1 MRKIILSIVSLCICL
16 TSLAQS
22 PYKSRLG
29 RFQVD
34 QKKGCAPFTVTIIDT
49 NLITTGDCTPG
60 KPCEMNYEGKGQQQ
74 NLFSYTYTTPGTF
87 KLTVLYQ
94 SIGIDDI
101 VIVVD
106 QNVSPTF
113 EIYSCANNRAQ
124 VRVKDNNYDQYLIDF
139 TNDGIAEDILPFSNS
154 ILAGPHSYGSAGSK
168 TITVRG
174 RDLNSADN
182 CSNSSQ
188 NFIAINVLPST
199 TINTLTAADES
210 NIKLDFSTQ
219 ANIQYRSEIGVN
231 SGNSF
236 QLYQTVFGV
245 NTLAVPNLKV
255 DDNFYCFRLSSY
267 DPCANTNVYSNTICS
282 QNFDL
287 NIKSAVNT
295 LNWTTSTAGISSM
308 SYTRKKNNVTDITLT
323 RPGASPLSIDDTDA
337 ICKIDY
343 CYTLTSNYSNGSK
356 SISLPKCGT
365 AFNTNTPPAINNVS
379 SIVNDPGVELTWL
392 LDPKIISAGFKVSRS
407 ILSGQSVLLSETP
420 DKKFNDPAYE
430 TSFGFCYAINYS
442 DNCGNIS
449 AAGTLACPLR
459 LYGSLDNKNI
469 TYLNWSRYEGWNQGV
484 KAYTVEKYGLGN
496 VLIKKIDV
504 GTDTLFVDDQP
515 DPKNQFISYKI
526 VGSSVESGLTTS
538 MSNSLSFVKETHLIS
553 PTAFTPNGDKLN
565 DTFTVTGDFIVK
577 IELSIFDRWGA
588 LIFSTQKNEP
598 WDGKR
603 NGVTLTEGAYIW
615 KADMVNLAGQSFNQS
630 GTVMLIPQ

>member
-1 MRKIILSIVSLCICL
+1 VRKIILSIAALSICL
-16 TSLAQS
+16 TTLAQS

-34 QKKGCAPFTVTIIDT
+34 QKKGCAPFTVTITDT
-49 NLITTGDCTPG
+49 NLITSGDCTPG

-87 KLTVLYQ
+87 RLTVLYQ
-94 SIGIDDI
+94 SIGLDDI
-101 VIVVD
+101 TIVVD
-106 QNVSPTF
+106 QNLSPSF

-139 TNDGIAEDILPFSNS
+139 TNDGIAEYTLPFSNS
-154 ILAGPHSYGSAGSK
+154 ILAGPHSYGSAGPK

-188 NFIAINVLPST
+188 NFTAINVLPST
-199 TINTLTAADES
+199 TITTLTAVDES

-231 SGNSF
+231 SGSSF

-287 NIKSAVNT
+287 TIKSAVNT

-308 SYTRKKNNVTDITLT
+308 TYTRKKNNATDLTLT
-323 RPGASPLSIDDTDA
+323 RPGAAPLSIDDTDA
-337 ICKIDY
+337 ICKTDY
-343 CYTLTSNYSNGSK
+343 CYSLSSNYSNGAK

-365 AFNTNTPPAINNVS
+365 AFNTNTPPAITNVS
-379 SIVNDPGVELTWL
+379 SVVSDPGVELIWIF
-392 LDPKIISAGFKVSRS
+392 DPKITPAGFKVSRS
-407 ILSGQSVLLSETP
+407 ILSGPSVLLNETS

-430 TSFGFCYAINYS
+430 TSFRFCYAINYS

-449 AAGTLACPLR
+449 AAGTLVCPMR
-459 LYGSLDNKNI
+459 LYGALDNKNI
-469 TYLNWSRYEGWNQGV
+469 TYLDWSRYQGWNKGV
-484 KAYTVEKYGLGN
+484 KTYTVEKYGLGN
-496 VLIKKIDV
+496 MLIKKFDV
-504 GTDTLFVDDQP
+504 GSDTLFVDDQP
-515 DPKNQFISYKI
+515 DPKNQFVSYKI
-526 VGSSVESGLTTS
+526 VATSVEAGLTS
-538 MSNSLSFVKETHLIS
+538 SISNSLSFVKETHLIS

-603 NGVTLTEGAYIW
+603 NGVTLAEGAYIW

-630 GTVMLIPQ
+630 GTVMLIPR

>member
-1 MRKIILSIVSLCICL
+1 MRKIILSIVALSICL
-16 TSLAQS
+16 TTLAQS

-34 QKKGCAPFTVTIIDT
+34 QKKGCAPFTVTIMDT
-49 NLITTGDCTPG
+49 NLITIGDCTSG
-60 KPCEMNYEGKGQQQ
+60 KPCEMKFEGNSQQQ
-74 NLFSYTYTTPGTF
+74 NVFTHTYTTPGTF
-87 KLTVLYQ
+87 TLSVLYQ
-94 SIGIDDI
+94 SIGSDDI
-101 VIVVD
+101 TITVD
-106 QNVSPTF
+106 QNAPPNF
-113 EIYSCANNRAQ
+113 DIYSCANSKAQ
-124 VRVKDNNYDQYLIDF
+124 VKVNDNSYDQYLIDF
-139 TNDGIAEDILPFSNS
+139 TNDGTPEYILPFSNS
-154 ILAGPHSYGSAGSK
+154 ILAGPHTYTSTGTK
-168 TITVRG
+168 TIIVRG

-182 CSNSSQ
+182 CLTKTQTFTALNS
-188 NFIAINVLPST
+188 LPPT
-199 TINTLTAADES
+199 TINTLTAVDAS

-287 NIKSAVNT
+287 AIKSAVNT
-295 LNWTTSTAGISSM
+295 LNWTTSTTGISSM
-308 SYTRKKNNVTDITLT
+308 TYTRKKNNVTDLTLT

-337 ICKIDY
+337 ICKTDY
-343 CYTLTSNYSNGSK
+343 CYSLTSNYSNGSK
-356 SISLPKCGT
+356 SISLPKCGM

-379 SIVNDPGVELTWL
+379 SIVNDPGVELTWV
-392 LDPKIISAGFKVSRS
+392 LDPKIIPTGFKVSRS
-407 ILSGQSVLLSETP
+407 ILSGPSVLLNETP

-442 DNCGNIS
+442 DNCGNVS
-449 AAGTLACPLR
+449 AAGILVCPLR

-469 TYLNWSRYEGWNQGV
+469 TYLNWSRYQGWNKGV
-484 KAYTVEKYGLGN
+484 KTYTVEKYGLGN
-496 VLIKKIDV
+496 VLIKKFDV
-504 GTDTLFVDDQP
+504 GSDTLFVDDQP
-515 DPKNQFISYKI
+515 DPKNQFVSYKI
-526 VGSSVESGLTTS
+526 AASAVEAGLTTS
-538 MSNSLSFVKETHLIS
+538 ISNSLSFVKETHLIS

-630 GTVMLIPQ
+630 GTVMLIPR